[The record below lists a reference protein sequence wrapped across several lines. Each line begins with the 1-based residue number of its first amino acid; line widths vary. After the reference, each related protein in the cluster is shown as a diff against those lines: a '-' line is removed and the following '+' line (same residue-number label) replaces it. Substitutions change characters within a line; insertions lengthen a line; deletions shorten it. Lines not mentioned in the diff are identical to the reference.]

1 MVKSQQ
7 ESFSDWRRVIGVV
20 VVVESFASRFPS
32 PTTTSPPSS
41 TSASKSS
48 ITSFQTGSP
57 EYQTFISPNLAKME
71 LLTQYS
77 MNPWNA
83 TENTIGTT
91 INAATSTAFYNPS
104 SPEIIMISYANAV
117 AKISTA
123 VGTVP
128 EVKGY
133 SPMNKELYVYLG
145 SSMIALTA
153 TNTIAGTIGV
163 TGLFLSVY
171 NPTSTDMYFSS
182 FTSPTTAG
190 KIVVV
195 SPSNSI
201 VNSITVGV
209 EPTFVM
215 FDPANNDIYVTNAGS
230 NTTSVISSS
239 NSLITRIKD
248 GQIPVLLMYNPKDG
262 TISGVARFLKEKNPG
277 IKGREVPF

>member
-1 MVKSQQ
+1 
-7 ESFSDWRRVIGVV
+7 
-20 VVVESFASRFPS
+20 
-32 PTTTSPPSS
+32 
-41 TSASKSS
+41 
-48 ITSFQTGSP
+48 
-57 EYQTFISPNLAKME
+57 ME